1 VRGELV
7 LGPVPRDERDPV
19 RTDPTDDRRRRG
31 FPEGRLDGDRLRV
44 LQERVEARPAEHPDL
59 RVAHELS
66 FDGEAFFFA
75 PSEDEDEGSAEED
88 EDEPESDEDEP
99 DDESD
104 EPFEDE
110 PDEEDDESEV
120 EPPSFFDDEPDLAR
134 LSVE

>member
-1 VRGELV
+1 
-7 LGPVPRDERDPV
+7 VPRDERDAV

-99 DDESD
+99 DDES
-104 EPFEDE
+104 
-110 PDEEDDESEV
+110 EV

>member
-1 VRGELV
+1 
-7 LGPVPRDERDPV
+7 VPRDERDPV

-59 RVAHELS
+59 RIAHELS

-75 PSEDEDEGSAEED
+75 PSEDVDEGSAEE
-88 EDEPESDEDEP
+88 EDEPESDADEP

-104 EPFEDE
+104 EPFEGE
-110 PDEEDDESEV
+110 PDEEDFESEV